1 MSWIQIPSS
10 QIQFLTVHFEA
21 VSLSQYA
28 EQQLTNKMDI
38 FGTHLLGLHKQR
50 QKEMWDSTDR
60 STFVNFTLLFGHIL
74 LTRALSILQWPP
86 AASSNRTG
94 QVLFLL
100 LVLRLWLPRAISL
113 GGSKKE
119 LLH

>member
-1 MSWIQIPSS
+1 
-10 QIQFLTVHFEA
+10 VHFEV
-21 VSLSQYA
+21 VSLTQYA
-28 EQQLTNKMDI
+28 EQRLTNKMGI
-38 FGTHLLGLHKQR
+38 FGTRLLGLHKQR

-86 AASSNRTG
+86 KASSNRTG

-100 LVLRLWLPRAISL
+100 LVLQLWLPRAASL

>member
-1 MSWIQIPSS
+1 
-10 QIQFLTVHFEA
+10 VHFEV
-21 VSLSQYA
+21 VSLTQYA
-28 EQQLTNKMDI
+28 EQQLTNKTGI
-38 FGTHLLGLHKQR
+38 FGTRLLGFHKQC

-60 STFVNFTLLFGHIL
+60 ATFVNFTLLFGHIL
-74 LTRALSILQWPP
+74 LTRALSIVQWPP
-86 AASSNRTG
+86 TASSNRTG

-100 LVLRLWLPRAISL
+100 LVLQLWLPRAVSL

>member
-1 MSWIQIPSS
+1 
-10 QIQFLTVHFEA
+10 VHFEV
-21 VSLSQYA
+21 VSLTQYA
-28 EQQLTNKMDI
+28 EQWLTNKTGI
-38 FGTHLLGLHKQR
+38 FGTHLLGLHKQY
-50 QKEMWDSTDR
+50 QKEMWDSADR

-74 LTRALSILQWPP
+74 LTQALSIIQWPP
-86 AASSNRTG
+86 TASSNRTG

-100 LVLRLWLPRAISL
+100 LVLRLWLPQAVSL